1 MAISIVGMLIIGS
14 AVAAV
19 LGIVGIIII
28 FACKK

>member
-1 MAISIVGMLIIGS
+1 MAISIVGLFVICS

-19 LGIVGIIII
+19 LGIVGIIIM

>member
-1 MAISIVGMLIIGS
+1 MAISIIGLLVICS